1 MKFDHN
7 QRSSGFNYDSQVSM
21 NSGSPFKQNN
31 LIKKPNSKKLKP
43 EELIELSLNEIFYFY
58 SR

>member
-1 MKFDHN
+1 
-7 QRSSGFNYDSQVSM
+7 M

-31 LIKKPNSKKLKP
+31 MIKKPTKKLKP